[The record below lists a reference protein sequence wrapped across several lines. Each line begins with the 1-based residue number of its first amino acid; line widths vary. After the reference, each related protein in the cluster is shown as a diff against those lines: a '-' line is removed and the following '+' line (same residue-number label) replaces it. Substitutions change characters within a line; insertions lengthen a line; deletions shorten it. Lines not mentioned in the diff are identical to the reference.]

1 MHSNYTKT
9 SRNQV
14 IQLVLVPSVVKI
26 RLIFIK
32 KDQYFYSG
40 FTQSLNQKCFLD
52 FLLLMLQIMFLVFL
66 DSNFKDE
73 PSIRILKTCS
83 DCTATKIIILLVLRI
98 YREKIM
104 SEGVKLPEQA
114 VVEQIE
120 NVSFQICRS
129 PGCNGILSVKHT
141 FRHHVFTEPDFRV
154 SDNRRLQ
161 EQLMCNKT
169 CEILKQMSFRSV
181 HRLSMNLAIILF
193 TAVEK
198 MHYGKSFMT

>member
-120 NVSFQICRS
+120 NVRFADLQDEMEFYLSNIHFDIMCSLNQIFEFL
-129 PGCNGILSVKHT
+129 I
-141 FRHHVFTEPDFRV
+141 
-154 SDNRRLQ
+154 
-161 EQLMCNKT
+161 
-169 CEILKQMSFRSV
+169 
-181 HRLSMNLAIILF
+181 
-193 TAVEK
+193 TAVFK
-198 MHYGKSFMT
+198 NN